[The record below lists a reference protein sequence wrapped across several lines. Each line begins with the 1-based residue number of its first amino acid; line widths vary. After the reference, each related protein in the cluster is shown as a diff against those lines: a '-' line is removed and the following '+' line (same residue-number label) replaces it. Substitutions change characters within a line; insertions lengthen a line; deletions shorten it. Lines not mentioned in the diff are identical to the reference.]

1 MRASTNPDFKKLRT
15 EMVEKAIFARGVR
28 SDLVLDAMRSVPR
41 EYDVLVLLGVVPIS
55 ICPVRSS
62 ISSATPSQS

>member
-1 MRASTNPDFKKLRT
+1 
-15 EMVEKAIFARGVR
+15 MVEKAIFARGVR